1 MSNKMIF
8 EKQKECDY
16 GTKEYF
22 RYDLMGMVNSVFCYN
37 NYNNDYDKYL
47 NNRYIQDY
55 YLDKSYC
62 DGKGRLTKEEV
73 EEVVKIQVDYL
84 VKHAKVKRNVG
95 VDNEGVVYNS
105 LIFDNE
111 VQ

>member
-1 MSNKMIF
+1 MNDKMIM
-8 EKQKECDY
+8 ESKRQTTY
-16 GTKEYF
+16 GTNEYF
-22 RYDLMGMVNSVFCYN
+22 KYCLMDMVNSVFCYH

-47 NNRYIQDY
+47 NNEYIQNY
-55 YLDKSYC
+55 YLDKRYC

-73 EEVVKIQVDYL
+73 EEIVKMQVDYL
-84 VKHAKVKRNVG
+84 VKHAKVKHNVG

-111 VQ
+111 V